1 MSAKDPIQSQINQR
15 LKEARYE
22 PTDEK
27 KGHKQTKILEF
38 LFALLMAV
46 GVIGG
51 SLMLLLKL
59 FIH

>member
-1 MSAKDPIQSQINQR
+1 MSSKDPIQSQINQR
-15 LKEARYE
+15 LKDARYQ

-27 KGHKQTKILEF
+27 KEHKKTKILEF

-59 FIH
+59 VIH